1 MAAYY
6 RNYVIKRI
14 VQTLNKKGAGPAD
27 LQRDVRQII
36 KLSQATKKYRCTDHQ
51 LQVSVGAGDGGRQLD
66 VASVETE
73 LQQDAHT
80 DIEAVTAD
88 KRNLYIKI
96 KNHKFNQHILRTI
109 QHQKEL
115 YGYKSEDDLSTVTG
129 QQMVVEYS
137 SPNIAKPFHT
147 GHLRSTII
155 GNFVSNLFEAVGH
168 RVTRLNYLGDWGTQF
183 GLLLTG
189 YHRYGDAHKLSVDPL
204 LHLFEVYVK
213 INHDVQAEK
222 AKGERHTYEEALA
235 TFSRLETGDAD
246 VVNMW
251 KEFRQVSLAEYNKIY
266 QRLGIRFSETHT
278 ESMYDEATKTLMKH
292 LTQANILHTDDA
304 GVGYVEIAKRKNE
317 EKTEEMEKV
326 KLVKSDGTSLYLSR
340 DIAAAVDRVNK
351 YRFDRMHYVV
361 DHSQRNH
368 FLQLQSVL
376 DLLGHQWSQQSHFH
390 IPFGRVEGMSTR
402 RGEVVFLRDLL
413 DEAQGRMRQTLIEK
427 DTTRADIDV
436 EGVADA
442 LGISS
447 IIVQDLK
454 ERRTS
459 NYKFSWER
467 MLNFKSDSGVFLQ
480 YCHARLCSIQR
491 SFSDE
496 DADVGDGQQ
505 LREDTAG
512 RLILHLASYPDV
524 VQESLR
530 SLEPYHIVHY
540 LFRLGHMVNAA
551 YKHLPVKG
559 QDAATAQARLA
570 LFDCSRQTLSNGLT
584 LLGITPLQ
592 KM

>member
-1 MAAYY
+1 MAACY
-6 RNYVIKRI
+6 RNYVIKKI
-14 VQTLNKKGAGPAD
+14 VQTLNIKGAGQVD
-27 LQRDVRQII
+27 LLRDARQII
-36 KLSQATKKYRCTDHQ
+36 KLSHATKKYRCSDPQ
-51 LQVSVGAGDGGRQLD
+51 LQVSVRAGDSGSQLD
-66 VASVETE
+66 AESIKAE
-73 LQQDAHT
+73 LQRDAHS
-80 DIEAVTAD
+80 DIEAVTTD
-88 KRNLYIKI
+88 RRNLYIKV

-115 YGYKSEDDLSTVTG
+115 YGYKSEDDLCAVTG
-129 QQMVVEYS
+129 EHVVVEYS

-168 RVTRLNYLGDWGTQF
+168 KVTRLNYLGDWGTQF

-213 INHDVQAEK
+213 INRDVETEA
-222 AKGERHTYEEALA
+222 AKGNKDTYGEALE
-235 TFSRLETGDAD
+235 TFSRLETGDVD

-251 KEFRQVSLAEYNKIY
+251 KEFRQISLDEYNKIY

-278 ESMYDEATKTLMKH
+278 ESMYDEATKSLMNS
-292 LTQANILHTDDA
+292 LTDAGILHTDDS
-304 GVGYVEIAKRKNE
+304 GVGYVEIPTEKN
-317 EKTEEMEKV
+317 EEMEKV
-326 KLVKSDGTSLYLSR
+326 KLVKSDGSSLYLSR
-340 DIAAAVDRVNK
+340 DIAAAVDRFNK
-351 YRFDRMHYVV
+351 YKFDRMHYVV

-376 DLLGHQWSQQSHFH
+376 DVLGHKWSQQSHFH

-413 DEAQGRMRQTLIEK
+413 DEAKGRMRQTLMDK
-427 DTTRADIDV
+427 DTTRDDIDV
-436 EGVADA
+436 EQVADA
-442 LGISS
+442 LGITS

-491 SFSDE
+491 SFSDS

-505 LREDTAG
+505 LCEDAAC

-524 VQESLR
+524 VQESLQ
-530 SLEPYHIVHY
+530 SLEPYHIVQH
-540 LFRLGHMVNAA
+540 LFRLGHMINTA

-559 QDAATAQARLA
+559 QDDATAQARLA
-570 LFDCSRQTLSNGLT
+570 LFDCSRQTLSNGLK